1 MRENMSKNIEKVI
14 RNTTEKDQNKKDWTK
29 VWSSKYEILKEY
41 QKEVEIP
48 KYSKEIRRLL
58 NNLENDYNYS
68 KEDAMLVLKDILYH
82 EYKDKM

>member
-1 MRENMSKNIEKVI
+1 MSKNIEKVI

-29 VWSSKYEILKEY
+29 VWSCKYEILKEY
-41 QKEVEIP
+41 QKEVDIP
-48 KYSKEIRRLL
+48 KYSEEIRRLL

>member
-1 MRENMSKNIEKVI
+1 MSKNIEKVI